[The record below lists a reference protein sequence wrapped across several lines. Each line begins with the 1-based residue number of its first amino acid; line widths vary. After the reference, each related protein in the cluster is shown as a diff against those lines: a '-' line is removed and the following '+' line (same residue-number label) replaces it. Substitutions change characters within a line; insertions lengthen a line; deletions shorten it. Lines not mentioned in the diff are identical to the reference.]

1 MFGKFICDTY
11 NKVKSKADE
20 VRLHVSVQAIKAKEV
35 FGLVKPTTIEQL
47 EVLLNYELQQIDSAD
62 MLISTYKKWIYNI
75 SQSDKSDCIRYYK
88 SINKNNEKNFL
99 SNVKQGFKNINEQ
112 IANFKD
118 QKESGLTKKEV
129 NDDMNEKRYHATNED
144 HNSDNNNNDNNNNN
158 NNDDNNNNNDD
169 NNNNNDDN
177 NNNNDD
183 NNNNNND
190 DNNNNNDDNNNN
202 NDDNNNNN
210 NNDNNNNNNNDNNNN
225 DIYHFSDNSYNKKM
239 CNNDSNNSSNN
250 ISRCN
255 SRDESNEKYT
265 TYNKNIP
272 MNINVNFSLN
282 NIYDDHYGYNFK
294 EYFLKSNILE
304 KSISLILERR
314 DIRLS
319 LVGPIENEDVENPR
333 IIILDMFKL
342 CFIGNEKLH
351 KDILFIILT
360 TDKLFDNHK
369 ELFLELL
376 SILKHDYLDIYLTNL
391 RKIISSEV
399 VCLKSKIQSYD
410 TQSIPINNKLN
421 SFSNIS
427 PQSTSSSLDFEEDQ
441 TIKNMLYID
450 KDKIK
455 QTNIKNQIKDDENQK
470 ENIHLKNET
479 PTQTNEITS
488 DHLNTQDEI
497 INEKQ
502 ENIEHFP
509 KKNICEQIEHHNKI
523 YNVEE
528 DNIYEIGL
536 IENNN
541 NNNNNNNHNSDNIH
555 NSNNFNLFDKDM
567 YNSDI
572 MSNEK
577 EVIESNKIHQ
587 IKILAS
593 YKLIDLHKSVEKI
606 LLYATENRIKR
617 KEEIKIKLEELKKI
631 MQVCMKDCDITLH
644 DTEDSKVHIENVYVK
659 ELDIHTNNIQIHRS
673 ITQMKSKQN
682 ICPRKEI
689 IYFKILII
697 FRDDILKEY
706 EEYPCINTQELIVKS
721 NKIKKPIKMDINS
734 QLDHNISDK
743 YEQKENM
750 NNIEKK
756 NENNLLSKPDKQEI
770 YQKTNPNEKHI
781 KIMKYKKSYYKVI
794 EQLNKTWINIQEFY
808 DQNNEYID
816 QVNDTSTCTYEAI
829 KEIYNNT
836 KNIIRENNDI
846 ISSIE

>member
-1 MFGKFICDTY
+1 MFGKFISDTY

-118 QKESGLTKKEV
+118 QKESGLTKKE
-129 NDDMNEKRYHATNED
+129 
-144 HNSDNNNNDNNNNN
+144 
-158 NNDDNNNNNDD
+158 
-169 NNNNNDDN
+169 
-177 NNNNDD
+177 
-183 NNNNNND
+183 
-190 DNNNNNDDNNNN
+190 
-202 NDDNNNNN
+202 
-210 NNDNNNNNNNDNNNN
+210 
-225 DIYHFSDNSYNKKM
+225 M

-470 ENIHLKNET
+470 ENIQLKNET

-536 IENNN
+536 IKNNNN

-659 ELDIHTNNIQIHRS
+659 ELDIHTNNIQNTQDQ
-673 ITQMKSKQN
+673 ITQMKCSIDELTRKKNELYNEYQQ
-682 ICPRKEI
+682 ICKEI
-689 IYFKILII
+689 HLKNQELSNII
-697 FRDDILKEY
+697 SNLSTHKKQLTQAEYNYLNKLSDTSKAKHMHQERKLYISNLDNISDDILKEY

-721 NKIKKPIKMDINS
+721 NKIKKPIKMVINKHINYLKDKLYLLNILLKFYIQKIKNIMEQNINQQTDINS

>member
-1 MFGKFICDTY
+1 MFGKFISDTY

-118 QKESGLTKKEV
+118 QKESGLTKKE
-129 NDDMNEKRYHATNED
+129 
-144 HNSDNNNNDNNNNN
+144 
-158 NNDDNNNNNDD
+158 
-169 NNNNNDDN
+169 
-177 NNNNDD
+177 
-183 NNNNNND
+183 
-190 DNNNNNDDNNNN
+190 
-202 NDDNNNNN
+202 
-210 NNDNNNNNNNDNNNN
+210 
-225 DIYHFSDNSYNKKM
+225 M

-541 NNNNNNNHNSDNIH
+541 NNNNNNNNHNSDNIH

-659 ELDIHTNNIQIHRS
+659 ELDIHTNNIQNTQDQ
-673 ITQMKSKQN
+673 ITQMKCSIDELTRKKNELYNEYQQ
-682 ICPRKEI
+682 ICKEI
-689 IYFKILII
+689 HLKNQELSNII
-697 FRDDILKEY
+697 SNLSTHKKQLTQAEYNYLNKLSDTSKAKHMHQERKLYISNLDNISDDILKEY

-721 NKIKKPIKMDINS
+721 NKIKKPIKMVINKHINYLKDKLYLLNILLKFYIQKIKNIMEQNINQQTDINS